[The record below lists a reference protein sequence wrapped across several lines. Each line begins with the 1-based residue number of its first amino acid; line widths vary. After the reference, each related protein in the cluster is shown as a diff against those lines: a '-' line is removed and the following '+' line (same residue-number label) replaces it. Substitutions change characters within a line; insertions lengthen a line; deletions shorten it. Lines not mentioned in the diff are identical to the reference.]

1 MGLIAVRDWYD
12 VVLSR
17 MDKEVFHNMECFIQ
31 KKLLHKC
38 IKMKIKQNIPNFD
51 FECAYKIPHKI

>member
-17 MDKEVFHNMECFIQ
+17 MDKEVFHNMGCFIQ

-38 IKMKIKQNIPNFD
+38 IEMKIKQNIPNFD
-51 FECAYKIPHKI
+51 FECA